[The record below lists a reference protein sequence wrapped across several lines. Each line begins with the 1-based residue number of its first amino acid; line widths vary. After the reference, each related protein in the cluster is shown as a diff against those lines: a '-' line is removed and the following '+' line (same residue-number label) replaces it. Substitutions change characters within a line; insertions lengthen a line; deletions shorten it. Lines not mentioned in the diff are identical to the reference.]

1 MGNSSSKIKIGVL
14 VHLLS
19 YTIGITGFLSV
30 VSHIDII
37 YTIIFITLIGISFYS
52 GYKQLNIPRWLL
64 NIIAFVFV
72 ALTFTRLTLE
82 DPITPII
89 EALLILLAI
98 KYLETRA
105 IKDHLQIYLISI
117 LLLAGSALLS
127 INIEYLLYL
136 ISIMFMISLAIVSLT
151 FYSQDKDLMLDIKVI
166 KSLLLKSTVIPLSA
180 IPLTAFL
187 FFILPRT
194 NYPLLNFLNKDTKVV
209 GFSDTVRLGEV
220 SNIQIDNAIV
230 MRVKMSPIPS
240 EKLYWRAITFDYFD
254 GMGWRNSDSE
264 ALSRP
269 IPLFEEGEMIS
280 YTVYLEPFDN
290 RYLPHLDKPLRSSIK
305 DVTFHGDLTF
315 SLPQGITRRFRYDG
329 ESVISDVLPENVVN
343 RQKYLQ
349 LPEMEIERIQVLTNQ
364 IISNKEIISN
374 KNELSLAIAISDFL
388 KHSDFKYSITS
399 LPITNNPVND
409 FLFKYKY
416 GNCEYFASA
425 MTVMLRVIGIP
436 ARMAGGYRG
445 GIYNDLGGYY
455 TVLQKN
461 AHVWVEAYIT
471 NIGWVRFDPTPSAEL
486 YSSKV
491 GLLEKLGMIFD
502 TINFH
507 WNALIVNYDLHKQI
521 SLLYKLRLNVQRFRL
536 SLDLIKDNLFYIFFL
551 LLFSIIFFL
560 IILYRRTSFFKKVS
574 YEERIIREFLA
585 IMQKKGYTKA
595 DSEGLEEFANKIST
609 YKVRVKALEFIRAF
623 ESYFYRDKKLTKYEY
638 ERLRSLLRSFK

>member
-30 VSHIDII
+30 VRHIDIV

-52 GYKQLNIPRWLL
+52 GYRQLNLIPRWFL

-72 ALTFTRLTLE
+72 AFTFTRLTLE
-82 DPITPII
+82 DPVTPII

-194 NYPLLNFLNKDTKVV
+194 SYPLLNFLNKDTKVV

-240 EKLYWRAITFDYFD
+240 DKLYWRAITFDYFD
-254 GMGWRNSDSE
+254 GIGWRNSDSE

-269 IPLFEEGEMIS
+269 ILLFEEGEIIS

-315 SLPQGITRRFRYDG
+315 SLPQGITRRVRYDG
-329 ESVISDVLPENVVN
+329 ESVISDVLPENVVD

-349 LPEMEIERIQVLTNQ
+349 LPGMEIERIQVLTNQ
-364 IISNKEIISN
+364 IISNKD
-374 KNELSLAIAISDFL
+374 ELSVAIAISNFL
-388 KHSDFKYSITS
+388 KYGDFKYSITS
-399 LPITNNPVND
+399 LPITNNPIND

-425 MTVMLRVIGIP
+425 MTVMLRVKGIP
-436 ARMAGGYRG
+436 ARMVGGYRG
-445 GIYNDLGGYY
+445 GIYNELGGYY
-455 TVLQKN
+455 RVLQKN
-461 AHVWVEAYIT
+461 AHVWVEAYIV

-486 YSSKV
+486 FSSKI
-491 GLLEKLGMIFD
+491 GLLDKLGMIFD

-507 WNALIVNYDLHKQI
+507 WNALIVNYDLYKQI
-521 SLLYKLRLNVQRFRL
+521 SLLNKLRQNVQRFRL
-536 SLDLIKDNLFYIFFL
+536 NLDLIRDNLFYIFFL
-551 LLFSIIFFL
+551 LMFSITLFL

-574 YEERIIREFLA
+574 YEEKIIKEFLA
-585 IMQKKGYTKA
+585 IMRKKGYTKA
-595 DSEGLEEFANKIST
+595 NSEGLEEFANKIST
-609 YKVRVKALEFIRAF
+609 YKIRVKALEFIRAF
-623 ESYFYRDKKLTKYEY
+623 ESYFYKDKKLTKYEY